1 MKLYIVTGALLLFI
15 AGCGDARKDDIV
27 ARSGQLQLTRDEV
40 LASISYSSPE
50 DSLIV
55 SAIYIEDWKSL
66 ALLYQLALEENIDKD
81 PGTKRLIEKA
91 KRTIVVQRFVD
102 KRMEKAENDGLHAI
116 DSSAAREFYHQ
127 FPEMFTASNKEYA
140 VSRYYASTAQ
150 SASRIENALRLHED
164 DENRLLELIES
175 IEPGYAAENRQARDS
190 VRELKTLDRIHLE
203 NDTMKEAL
211 QKLAPG
217 ELSSVIAVDD
227 SLFVVL
233 ELHDIVGKGEKK
245 TFEQSYGDIEELLT
259 VQKQKQYYSTL
270 LEEARK
276 KYQ

>member
-55 SAIYIEDWKSL
+55 SAIYIEDWKAL

-102 KRMEKAENDGLHAI
+102 KRMEKAENDGLHVI

-150 SASRIENALRLHED
+150 SAGRIENALRLHED

>member
-55 SAIYIEDWKSL
+55 SAIYIEDWKAL

-81 PGTKRLIEKA
+81 PETERLIEKA

-127 FPEMFTASNKEYA
+127 FPEMFVNSNKEYA

-150 SASRIENALRLHED
+150 SASRIENALRLHEG

-175 IEPGYAAENRQARDS
+175 IEPGYAAENRQARGS
-190 VRELKTLDRIHLE
+190 VRKLKALDRIHLE

-276 KYQ
+276 KYR

>member
-55 SAIYIEDWKSL
+55 SAIYIEDWRSL

-81 PGTKRLIEKA
+81 PETKRLIEKA

-127 FPEMFTASNKEYA
+127 FPEMFTASSKEYA

-175 IEPGYAAENRQARDS
+175 IEPGYAAENRQARDN

-276 KYQ
+276 KYR